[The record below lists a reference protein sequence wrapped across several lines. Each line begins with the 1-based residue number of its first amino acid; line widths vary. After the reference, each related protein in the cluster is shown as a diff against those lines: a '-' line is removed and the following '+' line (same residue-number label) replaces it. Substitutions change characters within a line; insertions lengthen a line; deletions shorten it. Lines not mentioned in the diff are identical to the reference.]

1 MANFAK
7 IEKLTR
13 YIDFFIAI
21 TKTTLNANK
30 YRKNKK
36 NNKFRNNSDFLKGKV
51 KKVIWKPA
59 KFAKIAKVT
68 RIFLFGSNNNNKT
81 R

>member
-1 MANFAK
+1 M
-7 IEKLTR
+7 
-13 YIDFFIAI
+13 FIVI

-59 KFAKIAKVT
+59 KFAKIAKVA
-68 RIFLFGSNNNNKT
+68 RIFY
-81 R
+81 